1 MRNSFLMRA
10 ARASVAGALFFSLG
24 LTPALARM
32 AAFPHG
38 GPVGRPGM
46 AFGHGQP
53 FGARG
58 LNRNGLNRGVA
69 DGRGRFV
76 RDRLRGKGSNFNQ
89 GLLFGCCGWG
99 GWGGWGGPGS
109 APAEPIIVGGPPLVI
124 NVTPA
129 AFSGAGA
136 GGSGGACVIHQ
147 LQFDSAGKY
156 TGDRQF
162 SEC

>member
-69 DGRGRFV
+69 DGRGQFV

-99 GWGGWGGPGS
+99 GLGRAG
-109 APAEPIIVGGPPLVI
+109 L
-124 NVTPA
+124 
-129 AFSGAGA
+129 GAG
-136 GGSGGACVIHQ
+136 
-147 LQFDSAGKY
+147 
-156 TGDRQF
+156 
-162 SEC
+162 